1 MMAGWPVRLNQT
13 VNGENANTR
22 RQYSSKSSSIMSSQ
36 PSLTGS
42 TASPGVSRRSQRAWN
57 AAIWRPRRCAVWV
70 ART

>member
-1 MMAGWPVRLNQT
+1 MAGWPVRLNHT

-22 RQYSSKSSSIMSSQ
+22 RQYSSTSFIIMSIQ

-42 TASPGVSRRSQRAWN
+42 WPRPGVSSTSWRAWK
-57 AAIWRPRRCAVWV
+57 AAIWRPSRCAVWV